1 MATITALTAQK
12 QRRGRV
18 NVFLDGE
25 FAFGLDGLLA
35 SELRVGQVLSQEEIA
50 LLQHQEA
57 VADAY
62 NRSLHYLSFRP
73 RSEQEM
79 TRYLSG
85 RDVPPEAINEVLG
98 RLRSAGLVDDRQ
110 FAQLWVENRETFRPR
125 GRFALKQELR
135 AKGIATDVA
144 ASVLDV
150 VNEDAGA
157 MRVGRKALPQL
168 ARLERDVFYRRLLG
182 RLRRRGFGYP
192 VARRAVDALWSE
204 LHPQRSDLE

>member
-168 ARLERDVFYRRLLG
+168 ARL
-182 RLRRRGFGYP
+182 
-192 VARRAVDALWSE
+192 
-204 LHPQRSDLE
+204 